1 MTATHKGV
9 VFLNQYNIKSLMKL
23 SEVKKFCDG
32 TLVKIQENLIDML
45 TKNKLGSGNKRLK
58 GRDWTNYDVK
68 SLKEMLKKIDEILRH
83 REQLRRL
90 EEYVRGHP
98 KTINPCMFKS
108 ESRVDCYYNA
118 GFETDRDDIKS
129 QTGYVFVLNGGA
141 VDSKSSKQSTIAMSA
156 TEAEYIAASEAAM
169 EAIWIRKFISGLGII
184 PTINEPIKMFCD
196 NSTALLIANEPGV
209 QRGARHYH
217 KRYHYVRECI
227 VLGEINLLKVYT
239 DDNLAD
245 PFTKA
250 LPKGKN
256 CSGGL
261 SSINTRRDNSMH
273 FARQDSRSQGFFMR
287 PVSAEKDSIDQSN
300 GSFRSTRSHKQASSE
315 LVTPLFSQP
324 ASINSNVPKVRNIHY
339 VGDYDLPSLQPPKF
353 SRTTTEKVV
362 PMECRP
368 DNNKHTTKHIGLEK
382 KRSPRIEVA
391 ESRGKYLL
399 QIELP
404 GISISDIR
412 VEVHNT
418 TLTVQTTKGR
428 TTAYSLSDHTSSS
441 YYKRDVL
448 EEPFEI
454 TWPLPFDVNPD
465 SVSAEFLDGLLCITI
480 TKLRVP
486 VW

>member
-1 MTATHKGV
+1 MDTTTATARRRVEMISGHFSAV
-9 VFLNQYNIKSLMKL
+9 ADNI
-23 SEVKKFCDG
+23 
-32 TLVKIQENLIDML
+32 
-45 TKNKLGSGNKRLK
+45 
-58 GRDWTNYDVK
+58 
-68 SLKEMLKKIDEILRH
+68 
-83 REQLRRL
+83 
-90 EEYVRGHP
+90 
-98 KTINPCMFKS
+98 
-108 ESRVDCYYNA
+108 
-118 GFETDRDDIKS
+118 
-129 QTGYVFVLNGGA
+129 
-141 VDSKSSKQSTIAMSA
+141 SA
-156 TEAEYIAASEAAM
+156 TAVATHV
-169 EAIWIRKFISGLGII
+169 FPL
-184 PTINEPIKMFCD
+184 
-196 NSTALLIANEPGV
+196 
-209 QRGARHYH
+209 
-217 KRYHYVRECI
+217 
-227 VLGEINLLKVYT
+227 
-239 DDNLAD
+239 
-245 PFTKA
+245 
-250 LPKGKN
+250 N

-465 SVSAEFLDGLLCITI
+465 SVSAEFLNLDEFI
-480 TKLRVP
+480 KVKVVNALRIALRFHLILQAADRHWSGDYIP
-486 VW
+486 